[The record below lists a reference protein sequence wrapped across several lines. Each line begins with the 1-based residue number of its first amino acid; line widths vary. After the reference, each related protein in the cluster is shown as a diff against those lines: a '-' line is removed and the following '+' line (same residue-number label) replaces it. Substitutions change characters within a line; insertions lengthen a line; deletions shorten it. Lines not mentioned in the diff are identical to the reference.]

1 MAKKTYVDVLG
12 LKKGIAPEVVAT
24 FSTRTQANW
33 HINNTFKDLGYD
45 NLLTKTSATKGDKFV
60 QEVVADDRESY
71 IHAVST
77 MKITDMDTVETVTGR
92 DTLLGYIQKG
102 HLKNKTGLGKI
113 ESLET
118 EEGKSVELEDLQHS
132 VQVVYSEDEVY
143 PLARIEKRLT
153 NELLKALSDDED
165 EDGGEIEEEK
175 KEETKPKK
183 KPEPKPKV
191 EKVEE
196 EKERSE
202 ERRVGK
208 EDEVVEEEEEI
219 AEEQD
224 PEEVVEEEEAVEDET
239 TDEVVEEEE
248 VEDIEE
254 DELEVEDLDED
265 IEELDEDIEEILEE
279 D

>member
-132 VQVVYSEDEVY
+132 VQVVYSDDEVY

-165 EDGGEIEEEK
+165 EDGGDIEEEK

-183 KPEPKPKV
+183 KPEPK
-191 EKVEE
+191 VEE
-196 EKERSE
+196 EKEVEVE
-202 ERRVGK
+202 EEIST
-208 EDEVVEEEEEI
+208 EDEEEEEI
-219 AEEQD
+219 TEEQD
-224 PEEVVEEEEAVEDET
+224 SEEVVEEEEAVEEET
-239 TDEVVEEEE
+239 TDEVAGEEE

-265 IEELDEDIEEILEE
+265 IEELDDDIEEILEE